1 MPPCSG
7 AAVEALV
14 AGFRSVPELGLA
26 VGGLAASRSRVGVD
40 GCSRFG
46 ALGVGVDES
55 MGGEDE
61 VDEEDGED

>member
-1 MPPCSG
+1 M
-7 AAVEALV
+7 